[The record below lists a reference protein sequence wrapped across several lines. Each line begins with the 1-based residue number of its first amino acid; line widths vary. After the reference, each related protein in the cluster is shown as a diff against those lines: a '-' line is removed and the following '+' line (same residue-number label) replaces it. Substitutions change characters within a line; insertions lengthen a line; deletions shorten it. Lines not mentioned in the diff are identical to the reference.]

1 MIAQLNTYIQSLPA
15 WLCEVVNGNE
25 LLYAKVYGE
34 ETQYARLTQSRVN
47 QSGGIFQQQITLYL
61 SNGQSLVS
69 ITIEGELPSLAQMKG
84 LVQSLREDLKFT
96 PQDPWLNLNQN
107 PEKKETGNAQVPQ
120 YFESLVS
127 SLCESAASDD
137 LVGLV
142 LSGPQVMAVCSSL
155 GHCLVH
161 RGGGVS
167 IDLSFFDADYNAI
180 KRVRRNPSLS
190 DIPSMMSGMAQE
202 LKVLQ
207 RPTISPKPDIYRAWL
222 SAEAL
227 GELLGIISWNG
238 FSVDSVRSGSSP
250 LNKLYRADKQLSA
263 QVFLYENREAGDVP
277 LFTDEGFLLPSQ
289 VPLIQR
295 GKATMSLS
303 GPRSAKEFDVPI
315 NSDDGAP
322 SALFLQGGDLPDNEV
337 LQKIGTGLYIGRL
350 WYTNISDPGSCR
362 LTAMTR
368 YDCFWVEDGVLVGP
382 LAPVRMDSSLFDLL
396 GTNLEALGKDVYQ
409 IPETQSYGRR
419 SWGASSFPGVLT
431 ALKITL

>member
-1 MIAQLNTYIQSLPA
+1 MIASLHAYIQALPG
-15 WLCEVVNGNE
+15 WLDQIVVGKE
-25 LLYAKVYGE
+25 RLFAKVYGE

-47 QSGGIFQQQITLYL
+47 QSGGIFQQQITLIL
-61 SNGQSLVS
+61 SNGLSLVS
-69 ITIEGELPSLAQMKG
+69 MSIEGELPAFSQLNRF
-84 LVQSLREDLKFT
+84 VQSLREDLKFT
-96 PQDPWLNLNQN
+96 PQDPWLNLNET
-107 PEKKETGNAQVPQ
+107 PEQKETGNAQVSQ
-120 YFESLVS
+120 NFDSLVKK
-127 SLCESAASDD
+127 LCESAGNDD

-142 LSGPQVMAVCSSL
+142 LSGPQIMAVCSSL

-167 IDLSFFDADYNAI
+167 VDLSFFDADYNAV
-180 KRVRRNPSLS
+180 KRVRRNPNLN
-190 DIPSMMSGMAQE
+190 DIPGMMTGMSQD

-207 RPTISPKPDIYRAWL
+207 RPPVSPKPDIYRAWL

-227 GELLGIISWNG
+227 GELLGTISWNG

-277 LFTDEGFLLPSQ
+277 LFTDEGFLLPSE

-315 NSDDGAP
+315 NSDGGAP
-322 SALFLQGGDLPDNEV
+322 SALYLQGGDLPDNEV

-382 LAPVRMDSSLFDLL
+382 LAPVRMDSSLYDLL
-396 GTNLEALGKDVYQ
+396 GANLEALGKNVYQ

-419 SWGASSFPGVLT
+419 SWGASCFPGALT
-431 ALKITL
+431 ALEITL